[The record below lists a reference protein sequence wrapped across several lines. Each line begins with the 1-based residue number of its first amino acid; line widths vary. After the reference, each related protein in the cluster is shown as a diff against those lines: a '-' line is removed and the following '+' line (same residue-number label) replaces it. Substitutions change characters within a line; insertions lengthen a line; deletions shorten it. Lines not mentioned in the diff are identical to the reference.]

1 VQPGSRMGGRV
12 VPQHSPSLPHRPYV
26 AVLRRGSRGGGGG
39 KRAGGGS
46 GPTAASHRRQSPKQ
60 AASIYLGVLLVARS
74 MKSLSS
80 QILRIR

>member
-46 GPTAASHRRQSPKQ
+46 GPSSIASQ
-60 AASIYLGVLLVARS
+60 AVAEAGSLYLSRS
-74 MKSLSS
+74 TTV
-80 QILRIR
+80 RH